1 MQTLKNE
8 VKNETTSQFQITSDL
23 LRNLYKFN
31 LTPVTKLVLLE
42 LTTHMNESKNGSVVF
57 PSIGYIAEVLGIG
70 LTATKKA
77 INDLINEGVIIKSK
91 RGNIRGNYNKY
102 IFTQKVQNLTDKQ
115 PKNELFKKP
124 DSVLFMIRTNKKEQ
138 IEKQTVVKNF
148 PVKNTSKDFI
158 GGNVYSGDDSIL
170 ADYAAKHGAKNIPAY
185 INKLKQTKS
194 AEKIIKDHKQKN
206 LRSLYAYKQTDL
218 LREKREIEKQNRE
231 LPETCTAWVEL
242 GKKYG
247 IQK

>member
-1 MQTLKNE
+1 MNT
-8 VKNETTSQFQITSDL
+8 VKKREIESQSQFELTTDL

-42 LTTHMNESKNGSVVF
+42 LTTHLNENKNGSVVF

-70 LTATKKA
+70 LTAAKKA
-77 INDLINEGVIIKSK
+77 INDLIREGVIIKSK
-91 RGNIRGNYNKY
+91 RDKVRGNYNKY

-115 PKNELFKKP
+115 PQNELFKKP
-124 DSVLFMIRTNKKEQ
+124 DSVLFMVRTNKKEQ

-148 PVKNTSKDFI
+148 PVKNTSKDLL
-158 GGNVYSGDDSIL
+158 GGNVYIGDDSIL

-185 INKLKQTKS
+185 INTLKKTKS
-194 AEKIIKDHKQKN
+194 ADKIIKDYKQKS
-206 LRSLYAYKQTDL
+206 LRSLNAYKQTDL
-218 LREKREIEKQNRE
+218 LREKRELEKQNRE